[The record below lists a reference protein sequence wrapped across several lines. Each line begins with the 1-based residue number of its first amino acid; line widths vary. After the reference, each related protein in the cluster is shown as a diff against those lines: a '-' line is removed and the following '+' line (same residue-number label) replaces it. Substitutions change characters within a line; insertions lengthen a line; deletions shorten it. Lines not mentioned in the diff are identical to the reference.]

1 MEHDSLNRLRDQP
14 VPPPDLERRV
24 VNAVRAS
31 GGLRPVRT
39 WKDTARMAAAAVL
52 LVTAGF
58 TAGTFW
64 HRQAAAPPNVP
75 STRWMLLLAND
86 EIPAADGASR
96 AAEYGAWMR
105 DLAARGVSITGDEL
119 AGAAR
124 VVTTNGRED
133 TVAPLATVG
142 GYFIVDGLSE
152 ADAVAL
158 AAASPHVTYGGTV
171 VVKRL
176 ITSGR

>member
-1 MEHDSLNRLRDQP
+1 MERDSLNRLRDQP
-14 VPPPDLERRV
+14 VPSPDLERRV
-24 VNAVRAS
+24 VSAVRAA
-31 GGLRPVRT
+31 GGLRPLRT
-39 WKDTARMAAAAVL
+39 WQDAARTAAAAVL

-64 HRQAAAPPNVP
+64 HRQATAPTAAPA
-75 STRWMLLLAND
+75 TRWMLLLAND

-119 AGAAR
+119 AEAAR
-124 VVTTNGRED
+124 VVITGGREG
-133 TVAPLATVG
+133 TVASLADVG

-158 AAASPHVTYGGTV
+158 AAASPHVKYGGTV
-171 VVKRL
+171 VVKQL
-176 ITSGR
+176 ITAR